1 MLQTPSPQPQ
11 SKPARPK
18 RVITE
23 ARKLQNR
30 EAQRAYRQRQKERT
44 QKGRSGLQE
53 KGKGGSTRYQQ
64 LQPYPST
71 QNVQRD
77 VPSVEALDWDAQDY
91 RQAYS
96 GLTAVSSIAGTDLS
110 VSTPSSGT
118 LQETQSIGGAS
129 SAGGLSGGG
138 GFLDL
143 LFPTPTTT
151 SSSSFVVDD
160 FLIGSSHQ
168 AFLPTPAEEVDTEGL
183 EDSLSSTSSSTS
195 NYTYPTPRRATYQQ
209 NQQQQYEHQRQ
220 AFRPTA
226 SSQTTLLSN
235 PYKNALQTPK
245 TNLITACLSNAS
257 ALGIS
262 IEEFF
267 SYNCMSLC
275 SPFYRQ
281 TTSASVDPTTL
292 LSSVTSC
299 YPALPAH
306 LKPTLPQ
313 ILIPHHPLF
322 DLVPIP
328 ILRSRAIILSVTLPH
343 LVDMFELKGDIVEGG
358 LLCLGSG
365 AGRDGAKVIGN
376 GSGSVTG
383 QPWEVGSWE
392 IAPWFLKKWKL
403 LLDKES
409 GDLWG

>member
-1 MLQTPSPQPQ
+1 MLQSPVTQR

-23 ARKLQNR
+23 ARKVQNR
-30 EAQRAYRQRQKERT
+30 DAQRAYRQRQKERIQKT
-44 QKGRSGLQE
+44 RSGHQDKGRGESA
-53 KGKGGSTRYQQ
+53 RYHQ
-64 LQPYPST
+64 LRPYPT
-71 QNVQRD
+71 AQDVERD
-77 VPSVEALDWDAQDY
+77 VPGIEAPEWIAQT
-91 RQAYS
+91 YS
-96 GLTAVSSIAGTDLS
+96 PGYSAPTPVSSILAGADLS
-110 VSTPSSGT
+110 NFTPSSGT
-118 LQETQSIGGAS
+118 SQAGRSISVAGATGDLS
-129 SAGGLSGGG
+129 SGG

-143 LFPTPTTT
+143 LFPTPAASTN
-151 SSSSFVVDD
+151 SSFGVDE
-160 FLIGSSHQ
+160 LLAGSHAQ
-168 AFLPTPAEEVDTEGL
+168 AFLPIPAEELDTENP
-183 EDSLSSTSSSTS
+183 EHFIYSTSASTSSYA
-195 NYTYPTPRRATYQQ
+195 NPTPMPATYYQTQHQQ
-209 NQQQQYEHQRQ
+209 CQQQRQ

-226 SSQTTLLSN
+226 SSQTTLLSS
-235 PYKNALQTPK
+235 PYKNTLQTPK

-281 TTSASVDPTTL
+281 TTSTSVDPQTL
-292 LSSVTSC
+292 LSSVTSS
-299 YPALPAH
+299 YPAIPAH
-306 LKPTLPQ
+306 LRPTLPQ

-328 ILRSRAIILSVTLPH
+328 VLRSRAIILSVTLPH
-343 LVDMFELKGDIVEGG
+343 LVDMIELKGDIVEGG

-365 AGRDGAKVIGN
+365 AGRDGANVLG
-376 GSGSVTG
+376 GGSVTG
-383 QPWEVGSWE
+383 QPWEVGSWQ